1 MVDSIYRTRSL
12 GIGVSGIPDQYAD
25 GKAAKV
31 WQHYIGG
38 HKKRTESYREF
49 FCNLLNENGIKHIL
63 DVACGTGVDSIMLL
77 ENNFKVTSTDASDKM
92 LQQAWKIRWQ
102 RRKEEAFDNWVIEE
116 GNWLS
121 LHEANISVPNE
132 GFDAVICLGNSFAH
146 LPNFQG
152 DFQNQKLAIQNFKDM
167 LRPGGVLFIDHRNYD
182 AILDSGKAP
191 SRNLYYNSDCIESIK
206 TSVLYVD
213 GKETMITL
221 NYTVDPSKA
230 SDDFMEE
237 GEPIAK
243 KGKFSEGEV
252 SKFRLS
258 YCPLRLNTFSNLLG
272 DIFGKDA
279 RHEVFGDFEPLGK
292 VELPAYYVHMIWK
305 KQTENGV
312 LENWRQWKTRL

>member
-25 GKAAKV
+25 GKAARV

-49 FCNLLNENGIKHIL
+49 FCNLLNENGIRHIL

-92 LQQAWKIRWQ
+92 LKQAWKIRWQ
-102 RRKEEAFDNWVIEE
+102 RRKEEAFDNWEIEE

-121 LHEANISVPNE
+121 LQETQITVPE
-132 GFDAVICLGNSFAH
+132 GGFDAVICLGNSFAH
-146 LPNFQG
+146 LPDFQG
-152 DFQNQKLAIQNFKDM
+152 DLSNQKLAIENFKDM
-167 LRPGGVLFIDHRNYD
+167 LKPGGVLFIDHRNYD
-182 AILDSGKAP
+182 AILDTGKAP
-191 SRNLYYNSDCIESIK
+191 SKNLYYNSDCIEGIK

-213 GKETMITL
+213 GRESMITL
-221 NYTVDPSKA
+221 DYTVDPSKA
-230 SDDFMEE
+230 SEDFMEE
-237 GEPIAK
+237 GEEPKAK
-243 KGKFSEGEV
+243 KRKSTDGEV

-258 YCPLRLNTFSNLLG
+258 YCPLRLKTFRSLLKG
-272 DIFGKDA
+272 IFGEEV

-305 KQTENGV
+305 ATSENGV
-312 LENWRQWKTRL
+312 AAT

>member
-25 GKAAKV
+25 GKAARV

-49 FCNLLNENGIKHIL
+49 FCNLLNENGIRHIL

-92 LQQAWKIRWQ
+92 LKQAWKIRWQ
-102 RRKEEAFDNWVIEE
+102 HRKEEAFDNWEIEE

-121 LHEANISVPNE
+121 LQETQITVPE
-132 GFDAVICLGNSFAH
+132 GGFDAVICLGNSFAH
-146 LPNFQG
+146 LPDFQG
-152 DFQNQKLAIQNFKDM
+152 DLSNQKLAIENFKDM
-167 LRPGGVLFIDHRNYD
+167 LKPGGVLFIDHRNYD
-182 AILDSGKAP
+182 AILDTGKAP
-191 SRNLYYNSDCIESIK
+191 SKNLYYNSDCIEGIK

-213 GKETMITL
+213 GRESMITL
-221 NYTVDPSKA
+221 DYTVDPSKA
-230 SDDFMEE
+230 SEDFMEE
-237 GEPIAK
+237 GEEPKAK
-243 KGKFSEGEV
+243 KRKSTDGEV

-258 YCPLRLNTFSNLLG
+258 YCPLRLKTFRSLLKG
-272 DIFGKDA
+272 IFGEEV

-305 KQTENGV
+305 ATSENGV
-312 LENWRQWKTRL
+312 AAT